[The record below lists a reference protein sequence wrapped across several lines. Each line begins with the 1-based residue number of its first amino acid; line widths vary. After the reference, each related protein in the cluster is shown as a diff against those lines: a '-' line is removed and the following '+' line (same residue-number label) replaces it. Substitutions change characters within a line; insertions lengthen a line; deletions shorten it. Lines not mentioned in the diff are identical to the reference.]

1 NTPNAAQFKN
11 LALKHAKELFH
22 LFEGV
27 LASGDESYVHVAT
40 GNLHPHLDTE
50 KENANVGGE
59 SETYDGY
66 GEGSYSNQQSS
77 GAGNLNGDSSNAN
90 SGTQSTADTSDSS
103 GKRKKAEPA
112 KDGDAKLD
120 DVVELVK
127 EQFLFYKKQKE
138 EKKAEREARKQLEMA
153 ELDAYSL
160 RACLV
165 YINSMKRSGATQL
178 KMEDY
183 SVAMVKLAQSLEM
196 RKTFMMLESLDEKAQ
211 FICGLARLG

>member
-1 NTPNAAQFKN
+1 KDNA
-11 LALKHAKELFH
+11 
-22 LFEGV
+22 
-27 LASGDESYVHVAT
+27 D
-40 GNLHPHLDTE
+40 
-50 KENANVGGE
+50 VGGE
-59 SETYDGY
+59 SETYDGC
-66 GEGSYSNQQSS
+66 GEGSYSNQQSY
-77 GAGNLNGDSSNAN
+77 GAANQNVDSSNAN
-90 SGTQSTADTSDSS
+90 YGTQSTADTSNSS
-103 GKRKKAEPA
+103 GKRGKAEPA

-138 EKKAEREARKQLEMA
+138 EKKAEREARMQLEMA

-165 YINSMKRSGATQL
+165 YINSIKRSGAIQL